1 MPAAPPAYFCGVVA
15 ADLVEPFLALAVPDL
30 VDFLLF
36 LLVFFE
42 LEALLVVCALGVA
55 GALGAGVDCAIT
67 AAAVSAVNTVVK
79 M

>member
-1 MPAAPPAYFCGVVA
+1 MPAAPPAYFCGVLA
-15 ADLVEPFLALAVPDL
+15 ADLVAALFALAVPDL

-36 LLVFFE
+36 LAFFVV
-42 LEALLVVCALGVA
+42 EALLCVCAFGVA

-67 AAAVSAVNTVVK
+67 AAAVSAVNIDVK